1 MAKERKG
8 YTEEQVAEIK
18 RRRDERNAATRTIV
32 DTLIAKSEVTKE
44 EFAELKALA
53 ILAAPKSG
61 GRSGTGT
68 TRTSVMSI
76 VSGIFDELKEISED
90 QMFIDHKLGRTE
102 MATASKNIIKK
113 FAPEDRKWIAFDPET
128 GVYKLAGKGENPPRG
143 WKGYVPV
150 DETLEDDDELEES
163 NENDSEE

>member
-1 MAKERKG
+1 MAKERVV

-32 DTLIAKSEVTKE
+32 DALIAKSEFTKD
-44 EFAELKALA
+44 EFEALRMLA

-61 GRSGTGT
+61 GRSGSGA

-76 VSGIFDELKEISED
+76 VSGIFDETKEISED
-90 QMFIDHKLGRTE
+90 QIFIDHKLGRTE
-102 MATASKNIIKK
+102 MATANKNIIKK
-113 FAPEDRKWIAFDPET
+113 FDAKDRKWIAFDPET
-128 GVYKLAGKGENPPRG
+128 GIYKLTGKGENPPRG

-150 DETLEDDDELEES
+150 DETIDKSDDEVEGD
-163 NENDSEE
+163 NE